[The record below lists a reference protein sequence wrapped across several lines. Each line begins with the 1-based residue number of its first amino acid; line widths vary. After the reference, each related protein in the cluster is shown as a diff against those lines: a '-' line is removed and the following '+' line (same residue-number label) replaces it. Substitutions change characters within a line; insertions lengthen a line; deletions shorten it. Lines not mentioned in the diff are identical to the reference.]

1 MTDSRI
7 SLLFPDERFRLR
19 FSRLLFATLGSCGLM
34 LSGCLAQ
41 QADLKELKRD
51 LVNEMHQERKAL
63 QIEVARAKEAIAEVE
78 KQTEKLKAEN
88 KKLFRSRAEINQQF
102 REFREKD
109 LAEVNGEIEKI
120 NRRVE
125 DVHLD
130 LESEKNQ
137 INTHIQEVET
147 QVQTQRDDLTKYQ
160 ADTTALIEQVDQD
173 AAAYTQKMTEFQ
185 VALATFKDSLADL
198 GDKFVQEA
206 ERDSRVETELNQQL
220 SQNTQQSKV
229 SMDEI
234 QTHLSTNSANIDEV
248 SRSVGTI
255 RAAVEQ
261 SGTLFGGR
269 LDEQADRVTLL
280 ETSQTQLEGD
290 MLTLTDKVNTDTQA
304 LKAYLEQDVQSS
316 MNTMVVSLQEQQL
329 PLNQRVDALQGD
341 LQGVESEL
349 VAHSNQLQELTQTAV
364 QLREHQD
371 VMGSLLGKRGDDL
384 IQHAG
389 RLDERLNLL
398 ESHQTSLDQTLET
411 NRQNTTRHL
420 DELMAS
426 VTSMNQVLQKTTGEL
441 ATQITSQEQNLNDL
455 TQEIQ
460 GLQSVKG
467 ELDTNQ
473 RQVESIAQ
481 SNAEFQK
488 SVQQVT
494 NRLLDLEKH
503 QSTITAKID
512 ADVQTINTH
521 LTKVNSAI
529 ISEKNALSEM
539 NTQVNSRID
548 EQERHLNNALTSFQ
562 AVQGVEET
570 SQSNRAHL
578 NQLTDTVNK
587 LREVL
592 TTIGTKFG
600 ERVDQHEAR
609 LVELAKRVNRL
620 QAKKP
625 KK

>member
-1 MTDSRI
+1 MTDTRI
-7 SLLFPDERFRLR
+7 SLSFPGGRFRLS
-19 FSRLLFATLGSCGLM
+19 FSKMLLAALGCCGLV

-41 QADLKELKRD
+41 KADLKELKRD
-51 LVNEMHQERKAL
+51 LVSEMHDEKKAL
-63 QIEVARAKEAIAEVE
+63 QIEVARAREAIAEVE
-78 KQTEKLKAEN
+78 KQTAELKAEN

-109 LAEVNGEIEKI
+109 LAEVTGEIEKV
-120 NRRVE
+120 NRRV
-125 DVHLD
+125 DDMHLA
-130 LESEKNQ
+130 LEAQNNQ
-137 INTHIQEVET
+137 IGARLQGVET
-147 QVQTQRDDLTKYQ
+147 QAKAQQEDLTAQ
-160 ADTTALIEQVDQD
+160 RAQTTALIEQVDQD
-173 AAAYTQKMTEFQ
+173 GTSYTQKMTEFQ
-185 VALATFKDSLADL
+185 VALATFRESLTDL
-198 GDKFVQEA
+198 GNKFVREA
-206 ERDSRVETELNQQL
+206 ERDSRVEAELSQRVG
-220 SQNTQQSKV
+220 QNTQLSKA
-229 SMDEI
+229 SLKGI

-248 SRSVGTI
+248 SRSVTTM

-261 SGTLFGGR
+261 SGTLLGGR

-290 MLTLTDKVNTDTQA
+290 MLTLTDKLDTDTQA

-316 MNTMVVSLQEQQL
+316 MNMMVGSMQEQQL
-329 PLNQRVDALQGD
+329 PLAQRVDALQGE
-341 LQGVESEL
+341 LHGVETEV
-349 VAHSNQLQELTQTAV
+349 VAQSNQLQELTQAAL

-384 IQHAG
+384 IQRAG

-420 DELMAS
+420 DELMVS
-426 VTSMNQVLQKTTGEL
+426 VTSMNQVLQKTTGGFD
-441 ATQITSQEQNLNDL
+441 TQLTSHEQALNDL
-455 TQEIQ
+455 TQQIQ
-460 GLQSVKG
+460 GLQALKG
-467 ELDTNQ
+467 EFETNE
-473 RQVESIAQ
+473 RQVQSIVQ

-529 ISEKNALSEM
+529 LSEKDALSQM
-539 NTQVNSRID
+539 NKQVNSRID

-562 AVQGVEET
+562 SVQGVREA
-570 SQSNRAHL
+570 SQNNRAHL
-578 NQLTDTVNK
+578 NQLTDTVHK

-620 QAKKP
+620 QAKKV

>member
-1 MTDSRI
+1 MHLALEAQNNQLGARI
-7 SLLFPDERFRLR
+7 QGIETQAKAQQEDL
-19 FSRLLFATLGSCGLM
+19 T
-34 LSGCLAQ
+34 AQ
-41 QADLKELKRD
+41 QA
-51 LVNEMHQERKAL
+51 Q
-63 QIEVARAKEAIAEVE
+63 
-78 KQTEKLKAEN
+78 
-88 KKLFRSRAEINQQF
+88 
-102 REFREKD
+102 
-109 LAEVNGEIEKI
+109 
-120 NRRVE
+120 
-125 DVHLD
+125 
-130 LESEKNQ
+130 
-137 INTHIQEVET
+137 
-147 QVQTQRDDLTKYQ
+147 
-160 ADTTALIEQVDQD
+160 TTALIEQVDQD
-173 AAAYTQKMTEFQ
+173 GTSYTQKMTEFQ
-185 VALATFKDSLADL
+185 VALATFRESLTDL
-198 GDKFVQEA
+198 GNKFVREA
-206 ERDSRVETELNQQL
+206 ERDSRVEAELSQRVG
-220 SQNTQQSKV
+220 QNTQLSKA
-229 SMDEI
+229 SLKGI

-248 SRSVGTI
+248 SRSVTTM

-261 SGTLFGGR
+261 SGTLLGGR

-290 MLTLTDKVNTDTQA
+290 MLTLTDKLDTDTQA

-316 MNTMVVSLQEQQL
+316 MNMMVGSMQEQQL
-329 PLNQRVDALQGD
+329 PLAQRVDALQGE
-341 LQGVESEL
+341 LHGVETEV
-349 VAHSNQLQELTQTAV
+349 VAQSNQLQELTQTAL

-384 IQHAG
+384 IQRAG

-420 DELMAS
+420 DELMVS
-426 VTSMNQVLQKTTGEL
+426 VTSMNQVLQKTTGGFD
-441 ATQITSQEQNLNDL
+441 TQLTSHEQALNDL
-455 TQEIQ
+455 TQQIQ
-460 GLQSVKG
+460 GLQALKG
-467 ELDTNQ
+467 EFETNE
-473 RQVESIAQ
+473 RQVQSIVQ

-529 ISEKNALSEM
+529 LSEKDALSQM
-539 NTQVNSRID
+539 NKQVNSRID

-562 AVQGVEET
+562 SVQGVREA
-570 SQSNRAHL
+570 SQNNRAHL
-578 NQLTDTVNK
+578 NQLTDTVHK

-620 QAKKP
+620 QAKKV

>member
-7 SLLFPDERFRLR
+7 SFLFPDGRFRLT
-19 FSRLLFATLGSCGLM
+19 FSRMLLAALGCCGLM

-51 LVNEMHQERKAL
+51 LVNEMHQEKKAL

-78 KQTEKLKAEN
+78 KQTAKLKAEN

-109 LAEVNGEIEKI
+109 LAEVNGEIEKV
-120 NRRVE
+120 NRRLE
-125 DVHLD
+125 DVGLD
-130 LESEKNQ
+130 LEAQKNQ
-137 INTHIQEVET
+137 MNTRFQGLET
-147 QVQTQRDDLTKYQ
+147 QVQTQQEDLTTYQ
-160 ADTTALIEQVDQD
+160 AETKALIEQVDRD
-173 AAAYTQKMTEFQ
+173 AASYTQKMTEFQ
-185 VALATFKDSLADL
+185 VALATFKDSLAEL
-198 GDKFVQEA
+198 GNKFVQEA
-206 ERDSRVETELNQQL
+206 DRDSRVEAELNQQL
-220 SQNTQQSKV
+220 SQNSQQSIAA
-229 SMDEI
+229 MEEI

-248 SRSVGTI
+248 SRSVATM

-261 SGTLFGGR
+261 SGTLLGGR

-290 MLTLTDKVNTDTQA
+290 MLTLTEKLNTDTQT
-304 LKAYLEQDVQSS
+304 LKTYLEEDVQSS
-316 MNTMVVSLQEQQL
+316 MNLMVVSMQEQQL
-329 PLNQRVDALQGD
+329 PLNHRVDALEGN
-341 LQGVESEL
+341 LQGVETEL
-349 VAHSNQLQELTQTAV
+349 VAQSNQLQELTQTAL

-384 IQHAG
+384 IQRAG

-398 ESHQTSLDQTLET
+398 ESHQTSLDQTVET
-411 NRQNTTRHL
+411 NRQNTTRHM

-426 VTSMNQVLQKTTGEL
+426 VTSMNEVLQKTTGGL
-441 ATQITSQEQNLNDL
+441 ATQLTSHEQNLNDL
-455 TQEIQ
+455 TQQIQ
-460 GLQSVKG
+460 GLQNLKG
-467 ELDTNQ
+467 ELDTNKN
-473 RQVESIAQ
+473 QVDSIVQ

-539 NTQVNSRID
+539 NKQVNLRID

-562 AVQGVEET
+562 SVQGVQET
-570 SQSNRAHL
+570 SQNNRAHL

-620 QAKKP
+620 QAKKT